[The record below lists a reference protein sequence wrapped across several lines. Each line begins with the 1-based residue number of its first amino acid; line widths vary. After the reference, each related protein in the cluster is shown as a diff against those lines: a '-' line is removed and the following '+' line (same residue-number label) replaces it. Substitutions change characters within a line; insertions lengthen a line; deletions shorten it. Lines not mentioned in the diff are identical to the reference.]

1 MATVSGFKRIPW
13 RRGLAIG
20 LLALAAWDFLD
31 FRARVTGMA
40 PLDPAARADAIVV
53 LTGGSGLR
61 IAEGMRL
68 LGDGRA
74 ERLLITGVNPDVS
87 GDEVARRAGG
97 DPSLYKCCVDVG
109 YEAETTRGN
118 AREAAHWV
126 AEGEFGS
133 LLVVTSDYHMPRSL
147 IHLREA
153 MPGITLH
160 PAPVRTKIDA
170 RRVLKDRKSLH
181 GLMLEWAKWRVTWAG
196 RAFR

>member
-1 MATVSGFKRIPW
+1 MAKASGLKGIAW
-13 RRGLAIG
+13 RRGLVIG
-20 LLALAAWDFLD
+20 VLALAAWDFLD

-40 PLDPAARADAIVV
+40 PLAPATRADAIVV

-68 LGDGRA
+68 LGE
-74 ERLLITGVNPDVS
+74 ERGEKLLISGVNPNVS

-118 AREAAHWV
+118 ARETAHWA
-126 AEGEFGS
+126 AEGGFGS

-147 IHLREA
+147 IHLSKA
-153 MPGITLH
+153 MPDVILH

-170 RRVLKDRKSLH
+170 RRVLKDRKSLY